1 MIFCFSDSSWLDE
14 SKKPKK
20 RNAKFTDAKKIII
33 IKNNDKT
40 RKSPKNA
47 RQNATLLGVG
57 KVKNGILM

>member
-1 MIFCFSDSSWLDE
+1 MIFCFSDSYWLDE

-20 RNAKFTDAKKIII
+20 RNTKFTDAKKKK